1 MKLRMSKQMDDVVV
15 KWLNNHHNQPEAE
28 AIEYTYDVWRL
39 LLTSNVPSALLVPL
53 RQMFIHDYPE
63 LEEDLT
69 WV

>member
-1 MKLRMSKQMDDVVV
+1 MRVRMCKEMDQVVV
-15 KWLNNHHNQPEAE
+15 EWLNNHHNKPEAE

-39 LLTSNVPSALLVPL
+39 LLTNNVPSALLIPL
-53 RQMFIHDYPE
+53 RLMFIQDYPE